1 MAEQI
6 RVVLVDDQQL
16 VRAGLAM
23 VISAQPDM
31 VIVGQASEGAEAVA
45 LVERTGCDVVLMD
58 VRMPGMDGLEATR
71 RILAAADLAGL
82 EQPPRIVMLT
92 TYDLDEYLL
101 TAIRSGAS
109 GFLLKNSP
117 PQDLL
122 GAIRTVHTGDAV
134 IAPSATRR
142 LLAHVATTTES
153 LLPEAEDPRIGT
165 LTEREREVLELIAR
179 GLSNA
184 EISASLYLSETTVKT
199 HVRRVLAKLG
209 VRDRVQAVVVAYEC
223 GVAGTAG

>member
-6 RVVLVDDQQL
+6 RVILVDDQLL

-23 VISAQPDM
+23 VIDAQPDM
-31 VIVGQASEGAEAVA
+31 RVVGQAGEGAEAVA

-71 RILAAADLAGL
+71 RILAAADLACL

-101 TAIRSGAS
+101 TAIRGGAS
-109 GFLLKNSP
+109 GFLLKNTP
-117 PQDLL
+117 PADLL
-122 GAIRTVHTGDAV
+122 RAIRTVHTGDAV

-142 LLAHVATTTES
+142 LLAHVATTTDS
-153 LLPEAEDPRIGT
+153 LGPEAEDARIGS
-165 LTEREREVLELIAR
+165 LTVREREVLELIAR

-209 VRDRVQAVVVAYEC
+209 VRDRVQAVVVAYES
-223 GVAGTAG
+223 GIAPAAG

>member
-1 MAEQI
+1 MTEQI
-6 RVVLVDDQQL
+6 RVILVDDQQL

-23 VISAQPDM
+23 VIDSQPDLR
-31 VIVGQASEGAEAVA
+31 VVGQAGDGAEALRLVA
-45 LVERTGCDVVLMD
+45 TTPCDVVLMD
-58 VRMPGMDGLEATR
+58 VRMPGLDGLEATR
-71 RILAAADLAGL
+71 RILAESDRRGST
-82 EQPPRIVMLT
+82 PPRIVMLT

-117 PQDLL
+117 PADLL
-122 GAIRTVHTGDAV
+122 AGIRTVHTGDAV

-142 LLAHVATTTES
+142 LLAHVAVGADMA
-153 LLPEAEDPRIGT
+153 EAEDPRFAT

-179 GLSNA
+179 GQSNA
-184 EISASLYLSETTVKT
+184 EISTSLFLSETTVKT

-209 VRDRVQAVVVAYEC
+209 VRDRVQAVVAAYESGIARPG
-223 GVAGTAG
+223 GVG